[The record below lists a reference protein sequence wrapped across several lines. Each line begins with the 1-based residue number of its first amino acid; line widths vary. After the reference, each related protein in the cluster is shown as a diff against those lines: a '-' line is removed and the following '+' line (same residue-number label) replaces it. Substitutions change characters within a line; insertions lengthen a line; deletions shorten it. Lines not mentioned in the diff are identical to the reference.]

1 MQAASGTLPRPR
13 RRRNAARPAAYAL
26 ALAVAAVVIVP
37 VAYVVLGGF
46 RTTGQVAAQPVA
58 LPDPW
63 VFSNYGE
70 VLRSGSFWRQVATSL
85 LIAVMAT
92 AATVALGAGAAFA
105 LARYAFKG
113 REALFTYFTLGLLFP
128 VGVGILPLYI
138 LLRQLGLV
146 DTPFGVALPEAA
158 FGLPIT
164 IVILRPFMRAIP
176 GELEDAAAM
185 DGCTRFGFFW
195 RILLPLYRRAGWR
208 LRRVLT
214 DGGPEFKGA
223 FDEACHA
230 LGLRHTRTKP
240 RHAWTNGFVERL
252 QGTIL
257 QEHWR
262 VAFRRRYFT
271 SRTAL
276 QRSLEGFMQSYNH
289 ERPHQGYRLR
299 GRTPAA
305 LFWGAARG

>member
-1 MQAASGTLPRPR
+1 MQVASGTLPRPR
-13 RRRNAARPAAYAL
+13 RRRNPARPAAYVL

-92 AATVALGAGAAFA
+92 AATVTLGAGAAFA

-185 DGCTRFGFFW
+185 DGCSRFGFFW
-195 RILLPLYRRAGWR
+195 RILLPLSLPALVTVSILAFVTSWNAY
-208 LRRVLT
+208 LLPLLVLNDPGQWT
-214 DGGPEFKGA
+214 LPLGVANWSTQYTQDTSKILA
-223 FDEACHA
+223 F
-230 LGLRHTRTKP
+230 
-240 RHAWTNGFVERL
+240 
-252 QGTIL
+252 
-257 QEHWR
+257 
-262 VAFRRRYFT
+262 
-271 SRTAL
+271 TAL
-276 QRSLEGFMQSYNH
+276 SMLPALLFFVLA
-289 ERPHQGYRLR
+289 ERRIVGGL
-299 GRTPAA
+299 T
-305 LFWGAARG
+305 GAVKG